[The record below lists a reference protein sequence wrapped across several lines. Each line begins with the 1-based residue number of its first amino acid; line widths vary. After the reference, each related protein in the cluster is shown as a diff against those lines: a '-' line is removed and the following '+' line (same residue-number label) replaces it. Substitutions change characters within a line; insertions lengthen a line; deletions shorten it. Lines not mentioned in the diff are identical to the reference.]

1 MSRDTHCCPLPV
13 LGGADDIASTSS
25 SYFSSLPFPLPVPLS
40 PIRRLQSTTLHA
52 ALIGPSSSLVPSLL
66 HQHRKTS
73 AIQAPTPS
81 QVERNFLLS
90 HYILQYLLQL
100 AEVPFHPSSEA
111 ALNRHFRH
119 LIFIL
124 HRRKT
129 SLHTSQTETGSE
141 LGSTSSRTALSA
153 WISTIIFVYRSESS
167 YLIGRDRCILA
178 TAPPSFS
185 IATPASLA
193 RSRSSHPY
201 TPRRSLNGR

>member
-1 MSRDTHCCPLPV
+1 MFVQLATPRVLFSRFRRYIAVTRSPKVAVAGAARISILECQEIHIFVYFPSWEAQMTSLPPR
-13 LGGADDIASTSS
+13 LPTS
-25 SYFSSLPFPLPVPLS
+25 FPFPLPVPLS
-40 PIRRLQSTTLHA
+40 PIRRLQSITLHV

-66 HQHRKTS
+66 HQRPKTS
-73 AIQAPTPS
+73 AIQAPVPS

-90 HYILQYLLQL
+90 HYILQHLLQL
-100 AEVPFHPSSEA
+100 AEVPSHPSSEA

-153 WISTIIFVYRSESS
+153 
-167 YLIGRDRCILA
+167 
-178 TAPPSFS
+178 
-185 IATPASLA
+185 
-193 RSRSSHPY
+193 
-201 TPRRSLNGR
+201 